1 MLNVGRYFI
10 LIIVRKKK
18 DCSECCQ
25 SFHFNSSEVKQGS
38 EHSQRFHFNGSKVW
52 GRGGGWGH
60 FSSGVIV

>member
-1 MLNVGRYFI
+1 MLNVDRYFI

-38 EHSQRFHFNGSKVW
+38 EHSQRFHVNSSEISK
-52 GRGGGWGH
+52 
-60 FSSGVIV
+60 GV